1 MEPGAFETV
10 LSITEK
16 PRWEHI
22 IRDEFVTGWKWQT
35 IQDFWGPVYPI
46 SVVVTLLLIVGII
59 YCTLRIMAIRR
70 IEYARFHKHAHTV
83 EAEDV
88 PRTQLRWARVMEHA
102 TSPDEH
108 QWRLAILEADIM
120 LNELLDLKGYKGE
133 TMSEKMK
140 RVNPADFHSIDDA
153 WEAHKVRNKV
163 AHEGSESPLT
173 EREKNRVIGLY
184 KRVFEE
190 FGFI

>member
-1 MEPGAFETV
+1 MEPSALETAI
-10 LSITEK
+10 SFTER
-16 PRWEHI
+16 PTWEAV
-22 IRDEFVTGWKWQT
+22 IRDAFVRGWKWET
-35 IQDFWGPVYPI
+35 VQDFWGPLYPVSI
-46 SVVVTLLLIVGII
+46 IITLAFVAGII
-59 YCTLRIMAIRR
+59 YCILRILTIRR
-70 IEYARFHKHAHTV
+70 IEYARFHKRSHTV

-88 PRTQLRWARVMEHA
+88 PRTQLRWARIMEHA
-102 TSPDEH
+102 ASNDEH

-140 RVNPADFHSIDDA
+140 RVNPADFHSIDAA
-153 WEAHKVRNKV
+153 WDAHKVRNKV

>member
-1 MEPGAFETV
+1 MEPSVFETAI
-10 LSITEK
+10 SFTER
-16 PRWEHI
+16 PTWEAI
-22 IRDEFVTGWKWQT
+22 IRDEFVSGWKWET
-35 IQDFWGPVYPI
+35 IQDFWGPLYPV
-46 SVVVTLLLIVGII
+46 SALVTLAFIAGII
-59 YCTLRIMAIRR
+59 YCTIRILTIRR
-70 IEYARFHKHAHTV
+70 VEYARFHQHSHTV

-140 RVNPADFHSIDDA
+140 RVNPADFHSIEDA

-190 FGFI
+190 FGFV